1 MMMMVKMRT
10 MMKMMMASPWIL
22 CSRFQSRVLKAK
34 ISRLLLHSKSSH
46 KHQFDDHDDARH
58 DEDNDDDDDDG
69 NDDDDDHGNDDGK
82 DDGDGND
89 DDDVLSSAA

>member
-1 MMMMVKMRT
+1 M
-10 MMKMMMASPWIL
+10 
-22 CSRFQSRVLKAK
+22 
-34 ISRLLLHSKSSH
+34 LHSKSSH

-89 DDDVLSSAA
+89 DDDVLSSAAKSKSCHVVYTILPFDGSGCFALPKKTILWAS